1 MAVPMDLWAHKHDLL
16 GLASCL
22 SEYDI
27 RAGTICNHSY
37 CQARNRHCD
46 YFITTTHPHSKV
58 KQNSNYKYEVL
69 LTSTTCPG
77 QWTFWPLATVFIAWA
92 AEFVF
97 PCVVFP
103 PPPGWKAKHPYHYYR
118 PYTYRELYSNFIVLH
133 FTTHLLISIG
143 RSTKET
149 KHQ

>member
-1 MAVPMDLWAHKHDLL
+1 MDLWDHMGDPLSL
-16 GLASCL
+16 ESCL

-27 RAGTICNHSY
+27 GAGTISDHSY
-37 CQARNRHCD
+37 CQTRNKHCD

-69 LTSTTCPG
+69 LTSATCPG
-77 QWTFWPLATVFIAWA
+77 QWTFWPLATIFFFAWA

-103 PPPGWKAKHPYHYYR
+103 PSPWLKSKTSIP
-118 PYTYRELYSNFIVLH
+118 
-133 FTTHLLISIG
+133 LL
-143 RSTKET
+143 
-149 KHQ
+149 